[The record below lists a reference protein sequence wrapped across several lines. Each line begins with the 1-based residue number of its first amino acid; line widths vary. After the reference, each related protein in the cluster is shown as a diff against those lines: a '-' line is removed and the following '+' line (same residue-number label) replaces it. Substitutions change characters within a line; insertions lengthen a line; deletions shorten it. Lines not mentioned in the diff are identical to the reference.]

1 MSTRTQL
8 FNLIVCVCILAL
20 SSCATPSTSSKPA
33 FDVPDELAWDKAPST
48 ITRDGRVIAYAEYGD
63 PEGAPVIFM
72 HGGPGSRFEG
82 VILDRAA
89 KQAHVRIIAPDR
101 PGLGES
107 DMAREVTLET
117 TAGDMLFLSKALN
130 LDRPVLMGWSGGG
143 VPAVV
148 TGGANPEHFAGVIS
162 LAGYT
167 KLDREELEA
176 MVPEP
181 DQTAMQTMK
190 KHPWRF
196 RQFFRLTRFTA
207 RRLSGTY
214 WRTLVRDASEADKR
228 VYNTDGMRAFFMAD
242 QKEAL
247 RPGID
252 GITADAK
259 LSYAPDW
266 GFSPS
271 TSCVRLHIYHGT
283 EDTRVPLD
291 FARDL
296 AARFPNANLH
306 IIDGVGH
313 MFPITHSDMLVARA
327 RALWDTRAE
336 SCTQPAP

>member
-1 MSTRTQL
+1 MPEHIKALPLLLSCVA
-8 FNLIVCVCILAL
+8 LIA
-20 SSCATPSTSSKPA
+20 SCATAAQNTTPSSVELPARSVWDKPSSK
-33 FDVPDELAWDKAPST
+33 V
-48 ITRDGRVIAYAEYGD
+48 TRDGRAIAYAEYGAPD
-63 PEGAPVIFM
+63 GIPVIFM

-82 VILDRAA
+82 AIFDKAA
-89 KQAHVRIIAPDR
+89 KQANVRIIAPDR

-107 DMAREVTLET
+107 GMADEVSLQT
-117 TAGDMLFLSKALN
+117 TAEDMLFLAKQLE
-130 LDRPVLMGWSGGG
+130 LERPVLMGWSGGG

-148 TGGANPEHFAGVIS
+148 TGGRHPEAFAGVIS

-167 KLDREELEA
+167 RLDREELEA

-190 KHPWRF
+190 KRPWRF

-214 WRTLVRDASEADKR
+214 WRTLVRDASEPDKQ
-228 VYNTDGMRAFFMAD
+228 VYATDGMREFLMTD

-252 GITADAK
+252 GIVADAK

-266 GFSPS
+266 GFETT

-283 EDTRVPLD
+283 DDTRVPLA
-291 FARDL
+291 FAKDL
-296 AARFPNANLH
+296 ATRFPEANLH
-306 IIDGVGH
+306 VIQDVGH
-313 MFPITHSDMLVARA
+313 MFPITHAGVLVARA
-327 RALWDTRAE
+327 RELWETRDA
-336 SCTQPAP
+336 SCTSRP